1 MNSFLFNKTAIVRNV
16 MSIYLSLTSKLAIQF
31 RNIDIYFFEIGNI
44 TRRRDD
50 MNLYF
55 RVVKT
60 EYLTNELLSKM
71 LFAYYM
77 PREN

>member
-1 MNSFLFNKTAIVRNV
+1 
-16 MSIYLSLTSKLAIQF
+16 MSIYLSVTSKLAIQF
-31 RNIDIYFFEIGNI
+31 RNIDIYFFEIGDI

-60 EYLTNELLSKM
+60 EYLTNELLRKM